1 MMQVMETN
9 EKGGLYLPPK
19 MLNRAKPHTRY
30 IVEVMDAQII
40 LRPENKRPL
49 WESVSLDKRIVA
61 LRQWVQ
67 SHQKAH
73 NLPDEAL
80 SRDCMYDI

>member
-1 MMQVMETN
+1 MMQVMEIN
-9 EKGGLYLPPK
+9 EKGGLYLPPN

-40 LRPENKRPL
+40 LRPESKRPL
-49 WESVSLDKRIVA
+49 WESASLDKRIVA

-67 SHQKAH
+67 NHQKAH
-73 NLPDEAL
+73 NLPDAAL
-80 SRDCMYDI
+80 SRDSMYD

>member
-9 EKGGLYLPPK
+9 AKGDLYLPSK

-30 IVEVMDAQII
+30 IVEVTDTQIV
-40 LRPENKRPL
+40 LRPESQRPL
-49 WESVSLDKRIVA
+49 WEAASLDKRIAA

-80 SRDCMYDI
+80 SRDSMYD